1 MKKLLFVPFAF
12 LAFSCASSWKP
23 IPTEFVVKDKP
34 SENRIEVLFT
44 NETEELLC
52 LLPEHWPNQAG
63 KINQASDYVFLL
75 VADRRFPIQDYD
87 TGYCPEGCALV
98 VRPGER
104 VPAAHSL
111 GKIRQEMISRCP
123 DSTISNK
130 GLQHWLLPR
139 GLCFGCAA
147 WRDSVLLDS
156 L

>member
-98 VRPGER
+98 VRPGETVSSSIPYDDFHLPDDLR
-104 VPAAHSL
+104 SEPKHLELPVTAYT
-111 GKIRQEMISRCP
+111 CP
-123 DSTISNK
+123 NE
-130 GLQHWLLPR
+130 
-139 GLCFGCAA
+139 A
-147 WRDSVLLDS
+147 
-156 L
+156 